1 MFIHIDRSPR
11 EEMVN
16 NILELLIKNGIDN
29 PSGLA
34 FADRYE
40 SLSWGEVL
48 LRVQKYATY
57 LLENNI
63 CQANRK
69 HPVPV
74 LMNKSA
80 NEVCVFWAIAYT
92 GNFYVPIDEKMPAE
106 RGKTIIDTLESSV
119 ILCDEANSEKAHE
132 IDSNLVVYD
141 VNTFSEAVI
150 NMELINKAKDNI
162 IDADPLYTLF
172 TSGST
177 GIPKG
182 VICNHRS
189 VLSYSQWVVETFN
202 FDNKTK
208 MGNQTPLY
216 FSMSILDLYSI
227 LRCSGSLFVI
237 PKNLFMQPVKLINY
251 LNDNCINTIYW
262 VPSALCLI
270 SKFKVLDKVSIEHV
284 EKVLFAGEVMP
295 AKQLNYWR
303 KMHPNAT
310 YANLFGPTEITDIG
324 IYYIVDRDIDDEE
337 SVPIGKKCSNVDVL
351 VLDDQLQEVAKGEA
365 GELYFRGT
373 FLGMGY
379 YGDAKKTSE
388 CYIQNPLN
396 DKYPEIIYKTGDLV
410 KINDKN
416 EFIYLGR
423 ADSQIKHMGYRIEL
437 GEIENA
443 FGAINEIDR
452 VCCFLDDVHDKIIS
466 FYSTN
471 EGEGELDKNHILKV
485 LEKLLPKYMVPAV
498 VVYQEAL
505 PLNAN
510 GKINRREIKDR
521 YMNESRSNI

>member
-1 MFIHIDRSPR
+1 MI
-11 EEMVN
+11 N
-16 NILELLIKNGIDN
+16 NVLDLLIRNSIDN
-29 PSGLA
+29 RNGVA

-40 SLSWGEVL
+40 SVTWGEVL
-48 LRVQKYATY
+48 VRVQKYATY
-57 LLENNI
+57 LLENKI
-63 CQANRK
+63 CFANGNS
-69 HPVPV
+69 PIPV

-80 NEVCVFWAIAYT
+80 DEICVFWAVAYT

-106 RGKTIIDTLESSV
+106 RVKTIIDTLDTKV
-119 ILCDEANSEKAHE
+119 VLCDEFNYEKAHGLDE
-132 IDSNLVVYD
+132 KLSAYDIKSFRHTD
-141 VNTFSEAVI
+141 VNL
-150 NMELINKAKDNI
+150 ELINCAKDNI

-189 VLSYSQWVVETFN
+189 VLNYSLWVVETFGLSSE
-202 FDNKTK
+202 TK

-216 FSMSILDLYSI
+216 FSMSILDLYST
-227 LRCSGSLFVI
+227 LRGGGTLFII
-237 PKNLFMQPVKLINY
+237 PKNLFMQPMKLIGF

-270 SKFKVLDKVSIEHV
+270 SRFGVLDKIKLEHI

-295 AKQLNYWR
+295 TKQLNYWR
-303 KMHPNAT
+303 KMHPSAL

-351 VLDDQLQEVAKGEA
+351 VLNEELQEVKKGQI

-379 YGDAKKTSE
+379 YGDPQKTSE
-388 CYIQNPLN
+388 FYIQNPLN
-396 DKYPEIIYKTGDLV
+396 DKWPETVYKTGDLV
-410 KINDKN
+410 KLNDNN
-416 EFIYLGR
+416 EFIYMGR

-443 FGAINEIDR
+443 FGSIKEIDR
-452 VCCFLDDVHDKIIS
+452 VCCFLDDTHDKIVT

-471 EGEGELDKNHILKV
+471 EGQGELDNNEMLKA
-485 LEKLLPKYMVPAV
+485 LERLLPKYMVPAV
-498 VVYQEAL
+498 LVYQETL

-521 YMNESRSNI
+521 YMDENGSDI